1 MIEKFLFSFV
11 PLFFAFDVFGI
22 LPFYIKL
29 VHALCPERKKTLLRD
44 SLFTSFLTTV
54 LFATL
59 GNRVMIYIG
68 ISLKDFLIAGGIV
81 LFVIAIRDIVGGET
95 RPLAEEDMLGVVPL
109 GIPLL
114 AGPAVLTTSMVVVNR
129 YGLLYLLLSL
139 LANLLICLC
148 VMKFS
153 EKIVKL
159 LGKRVIEALSK
170 IFSLIIAAVAIM
182 FVRKGLEL

>member
-1 MIEKFLFSFV
+1 VLERFLFSFV
-11 PLFFAFDVFGI
+11 PLFFAFDAFGV
-22 LPFYIKL
+22 LPFYLKL
-29 VHALCPERKKTLLRD
+29 SHAVSPQRKETLLRD
-44 SLFTSFLTTV
+44 SILTSFLTTL

-68 ISLKDFLIAGGIV
+68 ISLRDFFIAGGIV
-81 LFVIAIRDIVGGET
+81 LFVIAIKDIVDRDAG
-95 RPLAEEDMLGVVPL
+95 PVFEEEMLGVVPL

-114 AGPAVLTTSMVVVNR
+114 AGPAVLTTSMVIVNR
-129 YGLLYLLLSL
+129 YGLFWLLFSL
-139 LANLLICLC
+139 ALNLLICFY

-153 EKIVKL
+153 ERIVKF

-170 IFSLIIAAVAIM
+170 IFSLIIASIAIM